1 MVQGVGGRVKGTNTV
16 FFIDKSEVPQE
27 RFRDVTYG
35 KFVCSV
41 HPEIEEKNRTQLTVG
56 GNRINYPNKVST
68 PTADMLL
75 VKILFNIAIST
86 KDAKF
91 ITGDIKNFYL
101 MTPLKQ

>member
-1 MVQGVGGRVKGTNTV
+1 MKGTNTV

-35 KFVCSV
+35 KFVCNV
-41 HPEIEEKNRTQLTVG
+41 RPKKEDKNRTRLTVG
-56 GNRINYPNKVST
+56 GNHINYPDKVST

-75 VKILFNIAIST
+75 VKILFNIVIST

-91 ITGDIKNFYL
+91 MTGNITNFYL